1 MTSVTRKHLVLLLS
15 CCITVRH
22 VYLLVLYHLVCEVI
36 LQICLTSSREMSVE
50 PSSGGGGHICIR
62 AVVRR
67 GGGTTAAVV
76 RLAIACLMGNP
87 RRCIQLQPTPPLP
100 TMPASWPALRAISLP
115 PRPCRVYTSLS
126 RYIPGRLG
134 LTRSHTFTPRRPGT
148 PGTDDEE
155 NEDSEPDADECFGN
169 YSVILPPEPFVF
181 GVSHI
186 PQRPVPSHI
195 PRPPYLTSS
204 AQDPFAFNGSSN
216 DGLIRLG
223 GSEERRLRQAARL
236 AREVLEY
243 AGTLVK
249 VKAGIVLPQQR

>member
-1 MTSVTRKHLVLLLS
+1 
-15 CCITVRH
+15 
-22 VYLLVLYHLVCEVI
+22 
-36 LQICLTSSREMSVE
+36 
-50 PSSGGGGHICIR
+50 
-62 AVVRR
+62 
-67 GGGTTAAVV
+67 
-76 RLAIACLMGNP
+76 
-87 RRCIQLQPTPPLP
+87 
-100 TMPASWPALRAISLP
+100 MPASLRALRAISLT
-115 PRPCRVYTSLS
+115 PRPCGFYTLLS

-134 LTRSHTFTPRRPGT
+134 PKRSHAFIPRRHGT

-155 NEDSEPDADECFGN
+155 NEDAEPDADECFGS

-195 PRPPYLTSS
+195 PRPPYLTSTT
-204 AQDPFAFNGSSN
+204 QDPFTLNGSSN

-223 GSEERRLRQAARL
+223 GSEERRVRQAARL

-249 VKAGIVLPQQR
+249 VKAGLVLRQQR